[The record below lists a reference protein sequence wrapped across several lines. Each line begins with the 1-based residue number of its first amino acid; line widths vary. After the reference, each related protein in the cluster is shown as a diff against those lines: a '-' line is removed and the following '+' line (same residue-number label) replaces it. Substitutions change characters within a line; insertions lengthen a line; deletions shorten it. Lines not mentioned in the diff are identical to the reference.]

1 MKQRYL
7 IGGNAISI
15 SVPDDLKGWKDIES
29 RYAPFAADSEAE
41 PVLDVEIRVAD
52 KLPESETEMIYDT
65 GDSVL
70 GIITG
75 RASVTADGCLVVV
88 FKHCKQDGPRLWM
101 KMSPGRDRVEMVI
114 LAEEDRNDP
123 LFLTH
128 ALMIAFMLATTG
140 NGTLV
145 IHSSTVLYDGKAYLF
160 QGKSGTGKST
170 HASLWLANIAGTEL
184 LNDDNPI
191 IRFADDGTAMVY
203 GSPWSGKTDC
213 YRNISAPI
221 GGMVRIVRS
230 QTNELKRL
238 PVLRAYAS
246 LASSVA
252 YLPLLSEVD
261 RDVRHQTIERL
272 VGAVPCCEMHCRPD
286 ADAALTCMTALTKM

>member
-15 SVPDDLKGWKDIES
+15 SVPNDLKGWKDIES

-41 PVLDVEIRVAD
+41 PVLDVEIRAVDA
-52 KLPESETEMIYDT
+52 LPETETERTYEPA
-65 GDSVL
+65 DSEI

-75 RASVTADGCLVVV
+75 RASRASDGSLVLE
-88 FKHCKQDGPRLWM
+88 FKHVKQTYPRLWM
-101 KMSPGRDRVEMVI
+101 KMSPGKDRVEMAIVP
-114 LAEEDRNDP
+114 EDVNDSH
-123 LFLTH
+123 FVAH

-170 HASLWLANIAGTEL
+170 HASLWLANIAGAEL

-203 GSPWSGKTDC
+203 GSPWSGKTHC

-221 GGMVRIVRS
+221 GAMVRIVRS

-238 PVLRAYAS
+238 QVLRAYAS
-246 LASSVA
+246 LTASVA
-252 YLPLLSEVD
+252 YLPLLSEAD
-261 RDVRHQTIERL
+261 RDVRHQTIECL

-286 ADAALTCMTALTKM
+286 ADAALTCMIALTKM